1 MKKTKIVLAFVV
13 TILITAVSC
22 NSTEEIVTKSEPQTI
37 LPASAK
43 EPSVVA
49 FRKAMISSQKEFV
62 LESEKGNEKQA
73 NVKNETTLLQAS
85 KIFLAANGVNVSNQ
99 DDATICET
107 AIDLYASKTQ
117 IISNPKY

>member
-62 LESEKGNEKQA
+62 LESEKGN
-73 NVKNETTLLQAS
+73 VKNETTLLQAS
-85 KIFLAANGVNVSNQ
+85 KTFLAANGVNVSNQ

-117 IISNPKY
+117 IIINPKY